1 MGEEPNSQMYTDSE
15 KAPLSRVRP
24 SYRLLRRTPVRAVG
38 NDSERTKPDKWM
50 AVGIQTWLGVV
61 DADAGCADAAVAAA
75 VLAVDED
82 QVIFRL
88 LEA

>member
-1 MGEEPNSQMYTDSE
+1 
-15 KAPLSRVRP
+15 
-24 SYRLLRRTPVRAVG
+24 
-38 NDSERTKPDKWM
+38 M